1 MKKKFISNVVLTSAL
16 VTMLLS
22 STVFAAGKLP
32 EEIGRTDVGIKV
44 DGQLQTIPEDMGK
57 AYVDA
62 KTSRTMVPI
71 RFVSEKLGYTVNYI
85 EKGSKYKDGAV
96 VIGTGKNL
104 VLLEINSNK
113 YSITD
118 DNDIRNGSL
127 DVSSRVYDGRTY
139 VPIRFL
145 SEITGYNVD
154 WKNNEVLINR
164 GLERPEVNPNTYTD
178 AKIKYNN
185 EIIVVN
191 DKTKNRTPRWVKEED
206 KVNKDNFGIEFRRY
220 FQDEFKVDI
229 NNYRTS
235 NGLSPVIESERLNEI
250 AKERVREELNGY
262 VKGIKPDHM
271 SDKNLNIDLG
281 ENLISYKGWGEDT
294 SRDFVDW
301 KGSPE
306 HNENMLYKEA
316 YEYGYAKGIK
326 NVDGTIYTVSI
337 YVFNVK

>member
-32 EEIGRTDVGIKV
+32 EGVGRTDVGIKV
-44 DGQLQTIPEDMGK
+44 DGQLQAIPEDMGK
-57 AYVDA
+57 AYVDV

-85 EKGSKYKDGAV
+85 EKGNKYKDGAV

-154 WKNNEVLINR
+154 WKNNEVLIDR
-164 GLERPEVNPNTYTD
+164 GLEKPEVNPYITMDT
-178 AKIKYNN
+178 KTKYNN
-185 EIIVVN
+185 EITVTN
-191 DKTKNRTPRWVKEED
+191 DKTKIKTPDLTVEENRVKKASTE
-206 KVNKDNFGIEFRRY
+206 IEFRRY

-235 NGLSPVIESERLNEI
+235 NGLRPVIESERLNEI

-262 VKGIKPDHM
+262 VKGIKPDHV
-271 SDKNLNIDLG
+271 SDKNLIDDLG
-281 ENLISYKGWGEDT
+281 ENLISYRGWEEDT
-294 SRDFVDW
+294 SRDFEDW

-306 HNENMLYKEA
+306 HNKNMLYKDA

-326 NVDGTIYTVSI
+326 SVNGMVYMVSI